1 MLILWLTAVVVQLLS
16 NVQLSVVA
24 WSAACQTSL
33 SFTISLSLH
42 KFMFIELM
50 MPSSHLILCCPLL
63 LHPSNFPST
72 RVFSKDLVLHIMW
85 LKYWSF
91 IFSISPSNEYSG
103 LISFMIDWV
112 DLLAVHCTLRSF
124 LQHYSSKV
132 SIFLALNT
140 LYGPTHTFTSVHGYW
155 KNRAEKGP
163 SSQSFCFSS
172 SHVWREELDYKESW
186 APKNWC
192 FLTVVLE
199 KTLESPLDY
208 KSILK
213 EISPEYSLEGLM
225 LRLTLQY
232 FDHLMQRAA
241 SLEKTLML
249 GKIEGRRRRGWQR
262 MRWLDGIINSMDM
275 SLSKLWELVMERE
288 VWSAAVHVFTESR
301 T

>member
-132 SIFLALNT
+132 SIFW
-140 LYGPTHTFTSVHGYW
+140 H
-155 KNRAEKGP
+155 
-163 SSQSFCFSS
+163 
-172 SHVWREELDYKESW
+172 
-186 APKNWC
+186 
-192 FLTVVLE
+192 
-199 KTLESPLDY
+199 
-208 KSILK
+208 SILYMFQ
-213 EISPEYSLEGLM
+213 P
-225 LRLTLQY
+225 TLS
-232 FDHLMQRAA
+232 HLYMTTGKTVPRKVHLVKASVFPVVMYGWKSWTIKKAEHQRTDA
-241 SLEKTLML
+241 
-249 GKIEGRRRRGWQR
+249 
-262 MRWLDGIINSMDM
+262 
-275 SLSKLWELVMERE
+275 
-288 VWSAAVHVFTESR
+288 F
-301 T
+301 

>member
-1 MLILWLTAVVVQLLS
+1 MVFKCPVSFALITEECRMLILWLTAVVVQLLS

-50 MPSSHLILCCPLL
+50 MPSNHVILCHPL

-112 DLLAVHCTLRSF
+112 DLLAVHCSLRSF

-132 SIFLALNT
+132 SILW
-140 LYGPTHTFTSVHGYW
+140 H
-155 KNRAEKGP
+155 
-163 SSQSFCFSS
+163 
-172 SHVWREELDYKESW
+172 
-186 APKNWC
+186 
-192 FLTVVLE
+192 
-199 KTLESPLDY
+199 
-208 KSILK
+208 SILYMVQPTLSHQYMTTGK
-213 EISPEYSLEGLM
+213 TMPRKVHLVKASVFPVVMYGCKSWTIKKPE
-225 LRLTLQY
+225 
-232 FDHLMQRAA
+232 HQRTDA
-241 SLEKTLML
+241 
-249 GKIEGRRRRGWQR
+249 
-262 MRWLDGIINSMDM
+262 
-275 SLSKLWELVMERE
+275 
-288 VWSAAVHVFTESR
+288 F
-301 T
+301 